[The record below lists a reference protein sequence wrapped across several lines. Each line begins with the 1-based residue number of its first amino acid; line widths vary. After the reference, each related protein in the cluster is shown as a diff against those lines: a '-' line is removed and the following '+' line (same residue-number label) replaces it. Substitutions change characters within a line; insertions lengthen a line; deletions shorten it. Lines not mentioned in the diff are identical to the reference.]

1 MYQYRDHL
9 GNARVSFSK
18 NSEGVLEVTDTNNYY
33 PFGLNHIEGM
43 LSSSNFGGY
52 YSYKYQSQELQETG
66 FYSFKWR
73 NYMPD
78 VGRFFNI
85 DPLSEKYAYQSHYN
99 FSENRVVNARELEG
113 LEAVPIN
120 GNECDIQWKVKINN
134 NLGADYSK
142 TLLSDTS
149 KILSQNGVTINVVED
164 ANATFTVNLE
174 NPKVDLKNMQL
185 INGESAMDGDTYGG
199 AVTSKDSPR
208 TLAHELGHKAGQ
220 DHIFDDTS
228 KVPNTAENK
237 DNLMNSGG
245 NTNESLQSTT
255 GTKLQEVQSNDMK
268 SHINT
273 VYQNTQKIINNEKN
287 NNKTN

>member
-1 MYQYRDHL
+1 
-9 GNARVSFSK
+9 
-18 NSEGVLEVTDTNNYY
+18 
-33 PFGLNHIEGM
+33 
-43 LSSSNFGGY
+43 
-52 YSYKYQSQELQETG
+52 
-66 FYSFKWR
+66 
-73 NYMPD
+73 
-78 VGRFFNI
+78 
-85 DPLSEKYAYQSHYN
+85 
-99 FSENRVVNARELEG
+99 LEG
-113 LEAVPIN
+113 LEAVPTN

-174 NPKVDLKNMQL
+174 NPKLDATKTQF
-185 INGESAMDGDTYGG
+185 INGESTMDGDTYGG
-199 AVTSKDSPR
+199 AVTSQDSPR

-228 KVPNTAENK
+228 KVPNTTENK
-237 DNLMNSGG
+237 DNLMDSGG
-245 NTNESLQSTT
+245 NTNESLQSIT

-273 VYQNTQKIINNEKN
+273 VYQNTQKIMNNEKN
-287 NNKTN
+287 HNKAN